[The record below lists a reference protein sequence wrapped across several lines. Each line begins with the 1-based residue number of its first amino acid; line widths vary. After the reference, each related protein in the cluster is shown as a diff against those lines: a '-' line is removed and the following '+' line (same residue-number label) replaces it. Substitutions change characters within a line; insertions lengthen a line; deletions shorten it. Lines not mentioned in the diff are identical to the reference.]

1 MKKFLAVLLTLFILV
16 LFPIVLISTL
26 TRYQLLT
33 APTIKHIIRSSE
45 VGENLPNIALAYV
58 KSEEASLP
66 IDEGALTE
74 LAATAFTPNM
84 IYALTDS
91 IVDTV
96 GSWWSTD
103 KPIEQLNLLID
114 LRPAKQQLAPALDE
128 YFNKLMQNLPPC
140 NLTVLTDEFNPLSSD
155 CALPDLPLKD
165 MVLENIPE
173 TINVQDVLQQQIV
186 PNGDSAQLVLLNQQ
200 INQFRLYWK
209 WLQWAIWIGW
219 GVIGLFLLFIVLL
232 RLHPGFSP
240 FNWLGW
246 LHLLMTIEVAPIV
259 VVVWL
264 APQFVL
270 PWISGTFDVT
280 IISVINK
287 ALTALLAIYLWP
299 LIWVLIGTFVGSV
312 IWFIIR
318 GIVKH
323 HIIHTSAQST
333 VPAKKVEQPK
343 TEKSEL

>member
-26 TRYQLLT
+26 TRYWLLT

-45 VGENLPNIALAYV
+45 VGENLPSIALVYV
-58 KSEEASLP
+58 KSEESSLP
-66 IDEGALTE
+66 IDETALTE
-74 LAATAFTPNM
+74 LAATAFTPDV
-84 IYALTDS
+84 IYTLTDS
-91 IVDTV
+91 IVDTI
-96 GSWWSTD
+96 GSWWGTN

-128 YFNKLMQNLPPC
+128 YFNKLTQNLPPC
-140 NLTVLTDEFNPLSSD
+140 DLTALTDEFNPLSGD

-165 MVLENIPE
+165 MVLQNIPD
-173 TINVQDVLQQQIV
+173 TINVQDLLQQQIV
-186 PNGDSAQLVLLNQQ
+186 PNGNSAQLVLLNQQ
-200 INQFRLYWK
+200 INQYRLYWK
-209 WLQWAIWIGW
+209 WLQWAIWVGW

-232 RLHPGFSP
+232 RLRPDFTPFS
-240 FNWLGW
+240 WLGW
-246 LHLLMTIEVAPIV
+246 LHLLVTIELAPLV

-287 ALTALLAIYLWP
+287 ALTALLAVYLWP
-299 LIWVLIGTFVGSV
+299 LIWVLLGTFVGSV
-312 IWFIIR
+312 IWFIVR
-318 GIVKH
+318 AIVKH
-323 HIIHTSAQST
+323 HRSQPIAQ
-333 VPAKKVEQPK
+333 
-343 TEKSEL
+343 KSKIERGKL